1 MLELRRVSAATQSG
15 RIKDINAQFEK
26 LGVNALLCPN
36 ATFLDE
42 LLSTFLGEQPLTDG
56 QILLDGEDYFR
67 LVRGGEVQLIIG
79 QDTLFPNLTAQDN
92 VLFSEEP
99 FFYFHFRKRAVE
111 YERVL
116 AETGLYLPAR
126 QKASKMS
133 REDRKILELLRSYYR
148 RPKLLLLRDLTS
160 CLSYKNFAIVLGL
173 LDLMCSR
180 GTEILYLSS
189 QWEEAVKIADQITI
203 FSHGRNYG
211 CFPAEQ
217 VAENPRYFF
226 PIMVG
231 SHPYQVDKDENKKI
245 EVLRLINENMP
256 SFTDTVD
263 LRKSLHMF
271 SKYVMNIAKA
281 GNCLIYLVDQNQQN
295 LLQVVAKDDEA
306 SRSMFIPQDSIL
318 HLSDS
323 PRMLYLNCNESM
335 FATLFPAEADFRTVV
350 FMPNALSNRCK
361 LLIEVV
367 YPDYYVYTEEE
378 LLLLKWAAKEIGI
391 LVEKTKL
398 MGSSVLLQE
407 SHHRIKNNLQII
419 VSLLEMERSQLEEH
433 GILPQ
438 DTPVISQILND
449 ISQRV
454 QSMASIHN
462 LLCRKNTAGSMIDL
476 YSIVRE
482 VAGIYEDAAAI
493 QLDFEEML
501 IPYGMA
507 VSFALV
513 ANEIINN
520 SVKHNRTLSR
530 PLSIRISAKLN
541 PPGDLYQIVFQ
552 DNGHGFDE
560 RAEKSED
567 GGIGTV
573 IIDSIVHM
581 ELCGEYRKRNQN
593 GARVELDIPAS
604 FILEEIKK

>member
-217 VAENPRYFF
+217 VAENPRHFF

-513 ANEIINN
+513 TNEIINN

>member
-42 LLSTFLGEQPLTDG
+42 LLSTFFGEQPLTDG

-217 VAENPRYFF
+217 VAENPRHFF

-433 GILPQ
+433 GIPPQ

>member
-217 VAENPRYFF
+217 VAENPRHFF

-378 LLLLKWAAKEIGI
+378 LLLLK
-391 LVEKTKL
+391 
-398 MGSSVLLQE
+398 
-407 SHHRIKNNLQII
+407 
-419 VSLLEMERSQLEEH
+419 
-433 GILPQ
+433 
-438 DTPVISQILND
+438 
-449 ISQRV
+449 
-454 QSMASIHN
+454 
-462 LLCRKNTAGSMIDL
+462 
-476 YSIVRE
+476 
-482 VAGIYEDAAAI
+482 
-493 QLDFEEML
+493 
-501 IPYGMA
+501 
-507 VSFALV
+507 
-513 ANEIINN
+513 
-520 SVKHNRTLSR
+520 
-530 PLSIRISAKLN
+530 
-541 PPGDLYQIVFQ
+541 
-552 DNGHGFDE
+552 
-560 RAEKSED
+560 
-567 GGIGTV
+567 
-573 IIDSIVHM
+573 
-581 ELCGEYRKRNQN
+581 
-593 GARVELDIPAS
+593 
-604 FILEEIKK
+604 

>member
-217 VAENPRYFF
+217 VAENPRHFF

-398 MGSSVLLQE
+398 MSSSVLLQE

>member
-203 FSHGRNYG
+203 FSHERNYG

-217 VAENPRYFF
+217 VAENPRHFF

-295 LLQVVAKDDEA
+295 LLQVVTKDDEA

-367 YPDYYVYTEEE
+367 YLDYYVYTEEE

-433 GILPQ
+433 GIPPQ

>member
-1 MLELRRVSAATQSG
+1 MLELKQVSAATQSG
-15 RIKDINAQFEK
+15 RIKDINVQFEK

-42 LLSTFLGEQPLTDG
+42 LLSTFLGDQPLTG
-56 QILLDGEDYFR
+56 GHILLDGEDYFK
-67 LVRGGEVQLIIG
+67 LVRNGDIQLIIG
-79 QDTLFPNLTAQDN
+79 PDTLFPNLTAQDN
-92 VLFSEEP
+92 VLFSEAS
-99 FFYFHFRKRAVE
+99 FFYFHSRKRAAE

-116 AETGLYLPAR
+116 SETGLYLPAR
-126 QKASKMS
+126 QKASKMA

-148 RPKLLLLRDLTS
+148 RPKLLLLRDLTN

-180 GTEILYLSS
+180 GTQILYLSS
-189 QWEEAVKIADQITI
+189 QWEEAVKIADHITI

-211 CFPAEQ
+211 CYPAEQ
-217 VAENPRYFF
+217 VAENPRRFF

-231 SHPYQVDKDENKKI
+231 SHPYQADKDENKKI

-271 SKYVMNIAKA
+271 SKYVMNITKA
-281 GNCLIYLVDQNQQN
+281 CNCLIYLVDQNQQN

-306 SRSMFIPQDSIL
+306 SRSMFVPQDSIL

-323 PRMLYLNCNESM
+323 PRLLYLNFNESM
-335 FATLFPAEADFRTVV
+335 FATLFPADVGFRTVV
-350 FMPNALSNRCK
+350 FMPNALSNGCK

-367 YPDYYVYTEEE
+367 YSDYYVYTEEE

-398 MGSSVLLQE
+398 MGNSVLLLE

-419 VSLLEMERSQLEEH
+419 VSLLEMERAQLEEH

-438 DTPVISQILND
+438 DTPIIGDILND

-462 LLCRKNTAGSMIDL
+462 LLCRESTSGSMIDL

-482 VAGIYEDAAAI
+482 VAGIYEDTASI
-493 QLDFEEML
+493 QLDFEEIL

-520 SVKHNRTLSR
+520 SVKHNRALDH
-530 PLSIRISAKLN
+530 PLSIHISAKLN
-541 PPGDLYQIVFQ
+541 PPGELYQIVFQ
-552 DNGHGFDE
+552 DNGRGFDE
-560 RAEKSED
+560 HTEAAADS
-567 GGIGTV
+567 GTGTV
-573 IIDSIVHM
+573 IIDSIIRM
-581 ELCGEYRKRNQN
+581 ELCGEYRKCSQN
-593 GARVELDIPAS
+593 GARIELDIPAS

>member
-217 VAENPRYFF
+217 VAENPRHLF

>member
-56 QILLDGEDYFR
+56 QSLLDGEDYFR

-217 VAENPRYFF
+217 VAENPRHFF

>member
-217 VAENPRYFF
+217 VAENPRHFF

-482 VAGIYEDAAAI
+482 GAGIYEDAAAI

-581 ELCGEYRKRNQN
+581 ELCGEHRKRNQN

>member
-116 AETGLYLPAR
+116 PETGLYLPAR

-217 VAENPRYFF
+217 VAENPRHFF

>member
-1 MLELRRVSAATQSG
+1 
-15 RIKDINAQFEK
+15 
-26 LGVNALLCPN
+26 
-36 ATFLDE
+36 
-42 LLSTFLGEQPLTDG
+42 
-56 QILLDGEDYFR
+56 
-67 LVRGGEVQLIIG
+67 
-79 QDTLFPNLTAQDN
+79 
-92 VLFSEEP
+92 
-99 FFYFHFRKRAVE
+99 
-111 YERVL
+111 
-116 AETGLYLPAR
+116 
-126 QKASKMS
+126 
-133 REDRKILELLRSYYR
+133 
-148 RPKLLLLRDLTS
+148 
-160 CLSYKNFAIVLGL
+160 
-173 LDLMCSR
+173 
-180 GTEILYLSS
+180 
-189 QWEEAVKIADQITI
+189 
-203 FSHGRNYG
+203 
-211 CFPAEQ
+211 
-217 VAENPRYFF
+217 
-226 PIMVG
+226 MVG